1 MKNAAI
7 WIVVG
12 LAVLGAGLAT
22 VWVLNRGGG
31 TPASAAAS
39 SFEGAPPSDGMRQ
52 VPSEAVVAENPGE
65 ALAVPTSAADESEQ
79 TQGEMQPM
87 GSAEQ
92 APVQAVAAMPAEVA
106 VEELIENGDTYEGRE
121 ILVKGT
127 IITQCMRGCRFAI
140 DDGTGVVNVELV
152 EEALDRLISQG
163 SVGKQAE
170 ARGVFHQDPR
180 PLVAVEK
187 PENWDFLK

>member
-31 TPASAAAS
+31 NPVSAAS
-39 SFEGAPPSDGMRQ
+39 SVEGAPPSDSVRQ
-52 VPSEAVVAENPGE
+52 VPSEAVAAENPGQT
-65 ALAVPTSAADESEQ
+65 LAETTSAAGESEQ
-79 TQGEMQPM
+79 TQGEVQPT
-87 GSAEQ
+87 SSTEP
-92 APVQAVAAMPAEVA
+92 APVQAAAAMPAEVA

-121 ILVKGT
+121 VLVKGT

-140 DDGTGVVNVELV
+140 DDGTGVINVELV
-152 EEALDRLISQG
+152 EKALDRLISQG
-163 SVGKQAE
+163 SVGKQVE
-170 ARGVFHQDPR
+170 ATGVFHQAPR

-187 PENWDFLK
+187 PENWDFLR

>member
-1 MKNAAI
+1 MKNVAL

-31 TPASAAAS
+31 NPASAAS
-39 SFEGAPPSDGMRQ
+39 SVEGAPQNDSTGQ
-52 VPSEAVVAENPGE
+52 VPSEAVAAENPGQTLAE
-65 ALAVPTSAADESEQ
+65 ATSAADESQQ
-79 TQGEMQPM
+79 TQGEVQPAS
-87 GSAEQ
+87 SAEP
-92 APVQAVAAMPAEVA
+92 APVQAAAAMPAEVA
-106 VEELIENGDTYEGRE
+106 VEELIDNGGTYEGRE

-140 DDGTGVVNVELV
+140 DDGTGVINVELV
-152 EEALDRLISQG
+152 EKALDRLISQG
-163 SVGKQAE
+163 SVGKQAQ